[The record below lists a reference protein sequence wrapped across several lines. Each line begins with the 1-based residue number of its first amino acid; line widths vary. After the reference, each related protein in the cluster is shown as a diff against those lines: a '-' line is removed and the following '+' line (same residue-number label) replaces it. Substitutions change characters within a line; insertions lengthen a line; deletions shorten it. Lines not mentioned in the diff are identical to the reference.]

1 MIPNRLKA
9 EGDGEKVLRRRCR
22 KSKMLMLADTNSGR
36 RSAITGRH
44 KWSGRA
50 LLASVKKCDRSATW
64 VILFCWRRFWTE
76 SRDDCVACEVYER
89 RTAVRAGN

>member
-1 MIPNRLKA
+1 MS
-9 EGDGEKVLRRRCR
+9 KV
-22 KSKMLMLADTNSGR
+22 KMLMLADTNTGR

-44 KWSGRA
+44 KWSSRA
-50 LLASVKKCDRSATW
+50 LLTSVKKCDHSATW